1 MAVKGYVVRGT
12 HRRGWPV
19 FAYDHSGAFG
29 GPSETDIPLHVF
41 PSLDTASGA
50 RAHMVR
56 CGCSDVAIFRVLDDG
71 TEERLPSYEEALG
84 QIERLK
90 DPVDGLEA
98 KLVERTTEREE
109 ARDWVRRLTR
119 EQRCLTCAFC
129 GAEYPPGTPAAND
142 EALAAH
148 VRVCPKHPMREAE
161 AEIERLRALTAAD
174 PLAALEAAERRL
186 LEAGGWREDSP
197 GWWNDGLAGVSTIST
212 ERRTVALTIE
222 RRRLAAKGGA

>member
-1 MAVKGYVVRGT
+1 MGARGYVVRGK

-19 FAYDHSGAFG
+19 FAYDHGGAFG

-71 TEERLPSYEEALG
+71 REERLPSYEEALAEIDRLREVLG
-84 QIERLK
+84 CKAEEETHVVAERL
-90 DPVDGLEA
+90 
-98 KLVERTTEREE
+98 
-109 ARDWVRRLTR
+109 LT
-119 EQRCLTCAFC
+119 
-129 GAEYPPGTPAAND
+129 
-142 EALAAH
+142 
-148 VRVCPKHPMREAE
+148 
-161 AEIERLRALTAAD
+161 EIERCVDALKGAVGPMPVD

-186 LEAGGWREDSP
+186 LEAGGWRPSGNADYS
-197 GWWNDGLAGVSTIST
+197 GYWHGQDGRMYKQAVAILA
-212 ERRTVALTIE
+212 E